1 MFMRQNSVNFCKCLK
16 IHQSI
21 LAHSQSSLRR
31 NAVPWKN
38 YKHFLPSY
46 FIQQTPIKWITYTLA
61 GGNRPILRVL
71 LVKHLKLAVQMLI
84 QLQNRRQ
91 IPWPIAVIRRRPHLH
106 SHALLSHT
114 VHTACW
120 KKYWYPSIAIWCAR
134 HTRSNPFTLLNS
146 SATSSPNTQPAP
158 RKFLRKL
165 RHRFKNGGYP
175 SMSCSGSD
183 QTRSA

>member
-1 MFMRQNSVNFCKCLK
+1 MFMTQNSVNFWKYVK
-16 IHQSI
+16 IYQSI

-61 GGNRPILRVL
+61 GRNRPILRVL

-91 IPWPIAVIRRRPHLH
+91 IPWPIAVIRRRPHLQ
-106 SHALLSHT
+106 SHASFRSVQCTQLAGRSTDTLPSRFDARDT
-114 VHTACW
+114 PDPTRLPCW
-120 KKYWYPSIAIWCAR
+120 
-134 HTRSNPFTLLNS
+134 TR
-146 SATSSPNTQPAP
+146 AP
-158 RKFLRKL
+158 RPLRT
-165 RHRFKNGGYP
+165 P
-175 SMSCSGSD
+175 SRLLGSFCGN
-183 QTRSA
+183 